1 MLLGSLFKSA
11 KMALRD
17 LVAGPA
23 ITLRI
28 SINAP
33 KAITGCKRAG

>member
-1 MLLGSLFKSA
+1 
-11 KMALRD
+11 
-17 LVAGPA
+17 
-23 ITLRI
+23 LRI